1 MAVTVTLDAATGG
14 EQHPKPKWR
23 PLENERW
30 LAALL
35 LLPTMVLLG
44 LFIAYPF
51 VKGIMLSVSSAR
63 VGIEGEFVGFANFS
77 RLMSDPIFYMVVKN
91 TMWYTLI
98 TTIFK
103 LALGLWLALLLN
115 RNFRGK
121 AFTRAFILLPF
132 IIPTVLSTF
141 AWKWMFDPTF
151 SVINWFIL
159 QTCWAKVWIM
169 GIFGIE
175 PAKTCF
181 AAAQFNWLG
190 DADLAMWAIIVVNI
204 WRGVPFFAI
213 SLLAGLQTISP
224 DLSEAAAIDGAK
236 PWQRFIHITWPL
248 LLPVTMVV
256 VLFSV
261 IQTFA
266 DFQIVYV
273 MTGGGPAN
281 ATHLFATYAYQL
293 GVGTGLLSQGAAVSL
308 AMFPILF
315 GIVIIQLLYIRRV
328 ETR

>member
-1 MAVTVTLDAATGG
+1 M
-14 EQHPKPKWR
+14 
-23 PLENERW
+23 
-30 LAALL
+30 
-35 LLPTMVLLG
+35 
-44 LFIAYPF
+44 FIAYPF
-51 VKGIMLSVSSAR
+51 VRGILLSVTNSR
-63 VGIEGEFVGFANFS
+63 VGVPGDFVGLANFYK
-77 RLMSDPIFYMVVKN
+77 IFNDSIFRTAVYN
-91 TMWYTLI
+91 TFLYTLV

-103 LALGLWLALLLN
+103 LALGLWLAMLLN

-151 SVINWFIL
+151 SVLNWLLFHLGAI
-159 QTCWAKVWIM
+159 TGRI
-169 GIFGIE
+169 
-175 PAKTCF
+175 
-181 AAAQFNWLG
+181 NWLG
-190 DADLAMWAIIVVNI
+190 DPDLAMISIIVVNI

-224 DLSEAAAIDGAK
+224 ELSEAAAIDGAK
-236 PWQRFIHITWPL
+236 PLQRFWYITWPL

-281 ATHLFATYAYQL
+281 ATHLFATYAYQI
-293 GVGTGLLSQGAAVSL
+293 GVGTGLLSEGAAISL

-315 GIVIIQLLYIRRV
+315 LVVVIQLLYIRRV
-328 ETR
+328 EVR

>member
-1 MAVTVTLDAATGG
+1 MATIEAVAPRQQYVRGPRRGPITRL
-14 EQHPKPKWR
+14 
-23 PLENERW
+23 LEDERR
-30 LAALL
+30 LAFCLM
-35 LLPTMVLLG
+35 LPTLVLLG

-51 VKGIMLSVSSAR
+51 IKGIELSVTDTT
-63 VGIEGEFVGFANFS
+63 VGVPGKFVGFANFAKIW
-77 RLMSDPIFYMVVKN
+77 SDDIFHVAVWN
-91 TMWYTLI
+91 TCLYTFV
-98 TTIFK
+98 TTILK

-121 AFTRAFILLPF
+121 AFMRAFILLPF

-151 SVINWFIL
+151 SVLNWL
-159 QTCWAKVWIM
+159 LYH
-169 GIFGIE
+169 FGLI
-175 PAKTCF
+175 TGRI
-181 AAAQFNWLG
+181 NWLG
-190 DADLAMWAIIVVNI
+190 DPDLAMVSIIIVNI

-224 DLSEAAAIDGAK
+224 ELNEAAAIDGAK
-236 PWQRFIHITWPL
+236 PLQRFWYITWPL

-256 VLFSV
+256 MLFSV
-261 IQTFA
+261 IQTFS

-281 ATHLFATYAYQL
+281 ATHLFATYAYQI
-293 GVGTGLLSQGAAVSL
+293 GIGTGLLSEGAAISL

-315 GIVIIQLLYIRRV
+315 LVVIIQLLYIRRV
-328 ETR
+328 EVR

>member
-1 MAVTVTLDAATGG
+1 MAVTAVSTTFGQAPPPRRQRL
-14 EQHPKPKWR
+14 
-23 PLENERW
+23 LEDERW
-30 LAALL
+30 LALL
-35 LLPTMVLLG
+35 LLVPTMVLLG
-44 LFIAYPF
+44 MFIAYPF
-51 VKGIMLSVSSAR
+51 VRGIMLSVTNSR
-63 VGIEGEFVGFANFS
+63 VGVAGDFVGLANYYKIWNDS
-77 RLMSDPIFYMVVKN
+77 IFRTAVYN
-91 TMWYTLI
+91 TFLYTFV
-98 TTIFK
+98 TTVFK

-151 SVINWFIL
+151 SVINWCLYHLGLI
-159 QTCWAKVWIM
+159 TGRI
-169 GIFGIE
+169 
-175 PAKTCF
+175 
-181 AAAQFNWLG
+181 NWLG
-190 DADLAMWAIIVVNI
+190 DPELAMASIMVINI

-224 DLSEAAAIDGAK
+224 ELNEAAAIDGAR
-236 PWQRFIHITWPL
+236 PWKRFWYVTWPL

-281 ATHLFATYAYQL
+281 ATHLFATYAYQI
-293 GVGTGLLSQGAAVSL
+293 GIGTGLLSEGAAISL
-308 AMFPILF
+308 AMFPILLLVV
-315 GIVIIQLLYIRRV
+315 IVQLLYIRRV
-328 ETR
+328 EIR